1 MIHLTLIIVDF
12 LTGLL
17 AAGAWALASAGG
29 AIAALVGG
37 GLLGASLFRKW
48 RQKAEDKGCQTP
60 SISTSMAWR
69 VKGSLKRMPKR
80 LPSAHMTRPLAC
92 TPNASTMR

>member
-29 AIAALVGG
+29 AIAALVGS

-48 RQKAEDKGCQTP
+48 RQKG
-60 SISTSMAWR
+60 
-69 VKGSLKRMPKR
+69 
-80 LPSAHMTRPLAC
+80 
-92 TPNASTMR
+92 

>member
-1 MIHLTLIIVDF
+1 VIHLTLIIVDF

-37 GLLGASLFRKW
+37 GWLGASLFRRW
-48 RQKAEDKGCQTP
+48 R
-60 SISTSMAWR
+60 
-69 VKGSLKRMPKR
+69 KR
-80 LPSAHMTRPLAC
+80 S
-92 TPNASTMR
+92 

>member
-29 AIAALVGG
+29 AIAVVLGG
-37 GLLGASLFRKW
+37 GLVSVSLLRKW
-48 RQKAEDKGCQTP
+48 R
-60 SISTSMAWR
+60 
-69 VKGSLKRMPKR
+69 KR
-80 LPSAHMTRPLAC
+80 S
-92 TPNASTMR
+92 

>member
-17 AAGAWALASAGG
+17 VAGAWALASAGG
-29 AIAALVGG
+29 AIATLVGG

-48 RQKAEDKGCQTP
+48 RRR
-60 SISTSMAWR
+60 S
-69 VKGSLKRMPKR
+69 
-80 LPSAHMTRPLAC
+80 
-92 TPNASTMR
+92 

>member
-29 AIAALVGG
+29 VIAMLVGG
-37 GLLGASLFRKW
+37 GFAGFTLFRRW
-48 RQKAEDKGCQTP
+48 RRKP
-60 SISTSMAWR
+60 
-69 VKGSLKRMPKR
+69 
-80 LPSAHMTRPLAC
+80 
-92 TPNASTMR
+92 

>member
-29 AIAALVGG
+29 AIAAVLGG
-37 GLLGASLFRKW
+37 GFLGLSLLRKW
-48 RQKAEDKGCQTP
+48 RRRD
-60 SISTSMAWR
+60 
-69 VKGSLKRMPKR
+69 
-80 LPSAHMTRPLAC
+80 
-92 TPNASTMR
+92 

>member
-29 AIAALVGG
+29 AIAMLVGG
-37 GLLGASLFRKW
+37 GFAGFTLLRRWRRK
-48 RQKAEDKGCQTP
+48 P
-60 SISTSMAWR
+60 
-69 VKGSLKRMPKR
+69 
-80 LPSAHMTRPLAC
+80 
-92 TPNASTMR
+92 

>member
-29 AIAALVGG
+29 VIAMIVGG
-37 GLLGASLFRKW
+37 GFVGASLVRKW
-48 RQKAEDKGCQTP
+48 RRRG
-60 SISTSMAWR
+60 
-69 VKGSLKRMPKR
+69 
-80 LPSAHMTRPLAC
+80 
-92 TPNASTMR
+92 

>member
-29 AIAALVGG
+29 AVALLLGG
-37 GLLGASLFRKW
+37 GVLGASLLRRW
-48 RQKAEDKGCQTP
+48 RRRRG
-60 SISTSMAWR
+60 
-69 VKGSLKRMPKR
+69 
-80 LPSAHMTRPLAC
+80 
-92 TPNASTMR
+92 

>member
-17 AAGAWALASAGG
+17 AAGAWALATAGG

-37 GLLGASLFRKW
+37 ALLGAAMLRKW
-48 RQKAEDKGCQTP
+48 RQKG
-60 SISTSMAWR
+60 
-69 VKGSLKRMPKR
+69 
-80 LPSAHMTRPLAC
+80 
-92 TPNASTMR
+92 

>member
-29 AIAALVGG
+29 AIAALVGEDLSACRFSADG
-37 GLLGASLFRKW
+37 GNGVRAGYPF
-48 RQKAEDKGCQTP
+48 
-60 SISTSMAWR
+60 TS
-69 VKGSLKRMPKR
+69 
-80 LPSAHMTRPLAC
+80 
-92 TPNASTMR
+92 

>member
-29 AIAALVGG
+29 AIAAALGG
-37 GLLGASLFRKW
+37 GWIGLSLFRKW
-48 RQKAEDKGCQTP
+48 RRRG
-60 SISTSMAWR
+60 
-69 VKGSLKRMPKR
+69 
-80 LPSAHMTRPLAC
+80 
-92 TPNASTMR
+92 

>member
-29 AIAALVGG
+29 AIGAGVGG
-37 GLLGASLFRKW
+37 GFLGLSMVRRWRRK
-48 RQKAEDKGCQTP
+48 R
-60 SISTSMAWR
+60 
-69 VKGSLKRMPKR
+69 
-80 LPSAHMTRPLAC
+80 
-92 TPNASTMR
+92 

>member
-48 RQKAEDKGCQTP
+48 WQKG
-60 SISTSMAWR
+60 
-69 VKGSLKRMPKR
+69 
-80 LPSAHMTRPLAC
+80 
-92 TPNASTMR
+92 

>member
-29 AIAALVGG
+29 AVAGVVGG
-37 GLLGASLFRKW
+37 GLIGMSLYRRW
-48 RQKAEDKGCQTP
+48 RRRGELLRLCR
-60 SISTSMAWR
+60 IVSTSRGDISW
-69 VKGSLKRMPKR
+69 LNWIPKR
-80 LPSAHMTRPLAC
+80 LPVTHLTRPLVCKPSAL
-92 TPNASTMR
+92 TAT

>member
-29 AIAALVGG
+29 VIAALVGG
-37 GLLGASLFRKW
+37 GLLSASIFRKW
-48 RQKAEDKGCQTP
+48 RRRG
-60 SISTSMAWR
+60 
-69 VKGSLKRMPKR
+69 
-80 LPSAHMTRPLAC
+80 
-92 TPNASTMR
+92 

>member
-29 AIAALVGG
+29 AIAAVVGG
-37 GLLGASLFRKW
+37 GVLGLSLLRRW
-48 RQKAEDKGCQTP
+48 RRR
-60 SISTSMAWR
+60 S
-69 VKGSLKRMPKR
+69 
-80 LPSAHMTRPLAC
+80 
-92 TPNASTMR
+92 